1 MLNGTQHTYCYARK
15 YSRLSQCCLATALRP
30 VNPQRLI
37 YAYMQEKGKSVDHD
51 SLLVPTGSADIFF
64 PTNFEAATQLWM
76 SFRRADIASS
86 QPYGFRASVQP
97 SAVFMNTY
105 GNTRKTKTMTAYN
118 PLLDD
123 FENTSF
129 ILADTCCKT

>member
-1 MLNGTQHTYCYARK
+1 M
-15 YSRLSQCCLATALRP
+15 
-30 VNPQRLI
+30 
-37 YAYMQEKGKSVDHD
+37 DHD

-64 PTNFEAATQLWM
+64 PTNFEAAKHLWM
-76 SFRRADIASS
+76 SCRGDAVASS
-86 QPYGFRASVQP
+86 EHRGFRASVQP

-123 FENTSF
+123 FANTSF
-129 ILADTCCKT
+129 LLADTSAKV